1 MRKLLLAVL
10 IVASLAVWAIAA
22 DVNIGV
28 SGKAKFS
35 LTFSGGP
42 GGSIGSTFTD
52 GPDWSF
58 TADTGDLSVSIS
70 GTLTTNPVLS
80 INSISGENDKFG
92 FTFGSFD
99 PSGDG
104 LGWSS
109 YVFSGLSDT
118 GLLLNFKEFS
128 LDLAV
133 VDVGD
138 ATKTFDDAVVGHLVL
153 SGLGEVA
160 FDYAADVQGFGAEA
174 NITAISDLDVKL
186 GFGKDAT
193 TTAYAVYAKYTLPS
207 FDLGVAGLDVSAA
220 LTYTSGLATLSYA
233 SGSDSQEVAV
243 DASAYMHTGVDAF
256 EGATVTTTF
265 TYGFDGSMSL
275 PLTVDVAGG
284 VDPVSY
290 SVNAEWADLLTST
303 TQATVT
309 LDVGATLPLG
319 IEVLSDPSVSFT
331 YHYYMKDGSY
341 DWSLSVTSALYGLL
355 DTAFSMDDTMS
366 WSVTLS
372 KEIEF

>member
-1 MRKLLLAVL
+1 MF
-10 IVASLAVWAIAA
+10 
-22 DVNIGV
+22 N
-28 SGKAKFS
+28 
-35 LTFSGGP
+35 
-42 GGSIGSTFTD
+42 
-52 GPDWSF
+52 
-58 TADTGDLSVSIS
+58 
-70 GTLTTNPVLS
+70 
-80 INSISGENDKFG
+80 
-92 FTFGSFD
+92 
-99 PSGDG
+99 
-104 LGWSS
+104 
-109 YVFSGLSDT
+109 
-118 GLLLNFKEFS
+118 

-138 ATKTFDDAVVGHLVL
+138 ATKTFDDAVIGHLVL

-193 TTAYAVYAKYTLPS
+193 ATAYAVYAKYTLPS

-243 DASAYMHTGVDAF
+243 DASAYMHTGVDAL

-319 IEVLSDPSVSFT
+319 IEVLSDPSISFT
-331 YHYYMKDGSY
+331 FHYYLKDGSY